1 MTATKKCPHLLD
13 LGEGR
18 KETPMNA
25 LIPFHYEGSSVRVLT
40 GDDGQPWFVVK
51 DVCDYFGVT
60 NRNRVMQHVDAED
73 KGGTQMNTPGGI
85 QEIATINESGLYTLL
100 FHLTPT
106 RARGLSDEEIE
117 QKTALVRSF
126 RRWVTHEVLPS
137 IRRHGVYATPAL
149 TGPALMAAALIEAH
163 KTIEATEQRAVKA
176 ETVVA
181 AITDGGGIT
190 LTQFHKHHFP
200 DVPARVFFQHLYD
213 HQLLIDQRGKG
224 RWDDKRNRYREGPQH
239 RHPTYKGK
247 AYMYLDGCLDGKD
260 KRREYTKVRPGQ
272 PEVDLV
278 ELLARQ
284 GLPAALPSMSTVPA
298 LPAA

>member
-1 MTATKKCPHLLD
+1 MSAAKKSPHLVPA
-13 LGEGR
+13 GEGG

-25 LIPFHYEGSSVRVLT
+25 LIPFDYEGSSVRVLT
-40 GDDGQPWFVVK
+40 GEDGQPWFVAA
-51 DVCDYFGVT
+51 DVATILGYRMASDMT
-60 NRNRVMQHVDAED
+60 RRLDDDE
-73 KGGTQMNTPGGI
+73 KGTRSVRTPGGDQDMTVI
-85 QEIATINESGLYTLL
+85 SEAGLYSAVLGSKIPEAKA
-100 FHLTPT
+100 F
-106 RARGLSDEEIE
+106 
-117 QKTALVRSF
+117 K
-126 RRWVTHEVLPS
+126 RWVTHEVLPA
-137 IRRHGVYATPAL
+137 IRRHGVYATPTL

-176 ETVVA
+176 EHVVA

-224 RWDDKRNRYREGPQH
+224 RWDDKRNRFREGPQH

-272 PEVDLV
+272 PEIDLV

-298 LPAA
+298 IPAA

>member
-1 MTATKKCPHLLD
+1 MLQDPDT
-13 LGEGR
+13 
-18 KETPMNA
+18 M
-25 LIPFHYEGSSVRVLT
+25 
-40 GDDGQPWFVVK
+40 
-51 DVCDYFGVT
+51 
-60 NRNRVMQHVDAED
+60 
-73 KGGTQMNTPGGI
+73 
-85 QEIATINESGLYTLL
+85 IATL
-100 FHLTPT
+100 
-106 RARGLSDEEIE
+106 
-117 QKTALVRSF
+117 TALKNER
-126 RRWVTHEVLPS
+126 
-137 IRRHGVYATPAL
+137 
-149 TGPALMAAALIEAH
+149 EARQ
-163 KTIEATEQRAVKA
+163 ATEQRAVKA

-224 RWDDKRNRYREGPQH
+224 RWDDKRNRFREGPQH

>member
-1 MTATKKCPHLLD
+1 
-13 LGEGR
+13 
-18 KETPMNA
+18 MNA
-25 LIPFHYEGSSVRVLT
+25 LIPFDYEGSSVRVLT
-40 GDDGQPWFVVK
+40 GEDGQPWFVAA
-51 DVCDYFGVT
+51 DVA
-60 NRNRVMQHVDAED
+60 R
-73 KGGTQMNTPGGI
+73 I
-85 QEIATINESGLYTLL
+85 LEIGNPSQAMTRLDDDERTLISNEGRDLNVVSEAGLYSLIL
-100 FHLTPT
+100 GSRKPEAKAF
-106 RARGLSDEEIE
+106 
-117 QKTALVRSF
+117 K
-126 RRWVTHEVLPS
+126 RWVTHEVLPA
-137 IRRHGVYATPAL
+137 IRKHGVYATPAL

-181 AITDGGGIT
+181 AITDGGGIS

-247 AYMYLDGCLDGKD
+247 AYMYLDGCLDGQD

-272 PEVDLV
+272 PEIDLV
-278 ELLARQ
+278 HLLARQ

>member
-1 MTATKKCPHLLD
+1 
-13 LGEGR
+13 
-18 KETPMNA
+18 MNA
-25 LIPFHYEGSSVRVLT
+25 LIPFDYEGSSVRVLT
-40 GDDGQPWFVVK
+40 GEDGQPWFVAA
-51 DVCDYFGVT
+51 DVA
-60 NRNRVMQHVDAED
+60 R
-73 KGGTQMNTPGGI
+73 I
-85 QEIATINESGLYTLL
+85 LEIGNPSQAMTRLDDDERTLISNEGRDLNVVSEAGLYSLIL
-100 FHLTPT
+100 GSRKPEAKAF
-106 RARGLSDEEIE
+106 
-117 QKTALVRSF
+117 K
-126 RRWVTHEVLPS
+126 RWVTHEVLPA
-137 IRRHGVYATPAL
+137 IRKHGVYATPAL

-181 AITDGGGIT
+181 AITDGGGIS

-200 DVPARVFFQHLYD
+200 DVPARAFFQHLYD

-247 AYMYLDGCLDGKD
+247 AYMYLDGCLDGQD

-272 PEVDLV
+272 PEIDLV
-278 ELLARQ
+278 HLLARQ

>member
-1 MTATKKCPHLLD
+1 
-13 LGEGR
+13 
-18 KETPMNA
+18 MNA
-25 LIPFHYEGSSVRVLT
+25 LIPFDYEGSSVRVLT
-40 GDDGQPWFVVK
+40 GEDGQPWFVAA
-51 DVCDYFGVT
+51 DVA
-60 NRNRVMQHVDAED
+60 R
-73 KGGTQMNTPGGI
+73 I
-85 QEIATINESGLYTLL
+85 LEIGNPSQAMTRLDDDERTLISNEGRDLNVVSEAGLYSLIL
-100 FHLTPT
+100 GSRKPEAKAF
-106 RARGLSDEEIE
+106 
-117 QKTALVRSF
+117 K
-126 RRWVTHEVLPS
+126 RWVTHEVLPA
-137 IRRHGVYATPAL
+137 IRRHGSYTAPTL

-176 ETVVA
+176 EHVVA

-272 PEVDLV
+272 PEIDLV
-278 ELLARQ
+278 ELLAHQ
-284 GLPAALPSMSTVPA
+284 GLPAALPSTSTVPA

>member
-1 MTATKKCPHLLD
+1 MSAAKKSPHLVPA
-13 LGEGR
+13 GEGG

-25 LIPFHYEGSSVRVLT
+25 LIPFDYEGSSVRVLT
-40 GDDGQPWFVVK
+40 GEDGQPWFVAA
-51 DVCDYFGVT
+51 DVATILGYRMASDMT
-60 NRNRVMQHVDAED
+60 RRLDDDE
-73 KGGTQMNTPGGI
+73 KGTRSVRTPGGDQDMTVI
-85 QEIATINESGLYTLL
+85 SEAGLYSAVLGSKIPEAKA
-100 FHLTPT
+100 F
-106 RARGLSDEEIE
+106 
-117 QKTALVRSF
+117 K
-126 RRWVTHEVLPS
+126 RWVTHEVLPA
-137 IRRHGVYATPAL
+137 IRRHGAYATPTL

-176 ETVVA
+176 EHVVA

-224 RWDDKRNRYREGPQH
+224 RWDDKRNRFREGPQH

-272 PEVDLV
+272 PEIDLV

-298 LPAA
+298 IPAA

>member
-1 MTATKKCPHLLD
+1 MSAAKKCPHLLQ
-13 LGEGR
+13 LGEGG

-25 LIPFHYEGSSVRVLT
+25 LIPFDYEGSSVRVLT
-40 GDDGQPWFVVK
+40 GEDGQPWFVAA
-51 DVCDYFGVT
+51 DVA
-60 NRNRVMQHVDAED
+60 R
-73 KGGTQMNTPGGI
+73 I
-85 QEIATINESGLYTLL
+85 LEIGNPSQAMTRLDDDERTLISNEGRDLNVVSEAGLYSLIL
-100 FHLTPT
+100 GSRKPEAKAF
-106 RARGLSDEEIE
+106 
-117 QKTALVRSF
+117 K
-126 RRWVTHEVLPS
+126 RWVTHEVLPA

-163 KTIEATEQRAVKA
+163 KTIEAAEQRAVKA

-181 AITDGGGIT
+181 AIADGGGIT

-272 PEVDLV
+272 PEIDLV
-278 ELLARQ
+278 HLLARQ

>member
-1 MTATKKCPHLLD
+1 MS
-13 LGEGR
+13 EV
-18 KETPMNA
+18 
-25 LIPFHYEGSSVRVLT
+25 IPFDYEGTNFRALQDSA
-40 GDDGQPWFVVK
+40 GEPWFVAN
-51 DVCDYFGVT
+51 DVCEALGLSNPRSSLALLDEDEKGVHSMDT
-60 NRNRVMQHVDAED
+60 P
-73 KGGTQMNTPGGI
+73 GGTQNLAI
-85 QEIATINESGLYTLL
+85 VSEAGLYSLIL
-100 FHLTPT
+100 
-106 RARGLSDEEIE
+106 
-117 QKTALVRSF
+117 RSRKPEAKAF
-126 RRWVTHEVLPS
+126 KRWVTHEVLPA
-137 IRRHGVYATPAL
+137 IRKHGSYTAPTL

-247 AYMYLDGCLDGKD
+247 AYMYLDGCLDGQD

-272 PEVDLV
+272 PEIDLV
-278 ELLARQ
+278 HLLARQ

>member
-1 MTATKKCPHLLD
+1 MSAAKKSPHLVPA
-13 LGEGR
+13 GEGG

-25 LIPFHYEGSSVRVLT
+25 LIPFDYEGSSVRVLT
-40 GDDGQPWFVVK
+40 GEDGQPWFVAA
-51 DVCDYFGVT
+51 DVA
-60 NRNRVMQHVDAED
+60 R
-73 KGGTQMNTPGGI
+73 I
-85 QEIATINESGLYTLL
+85 LEIGNPSQAMTRLDDDERTLISNEGRDLNVVSEAGLYSLIL
-100 FHLTPT
+100 GSRKPEAKAF
-106 RARGLSDEEIE
+106 
-117 QKTALVRSF
+117 K
-126 RRWVTHEVLPS
+126 RWVTHEVLPA
-137 IRRHGVYATPAL
+137 IRRHGAYATPTL

-176 ETVVA
+176 EHVVA

-224 RWDDKRNRYREGPQH
+224 RWDDKRNRFREGPQH

-272 PEVDLV
+272 PEIDLV

-298 LPAA
+298 IPAA

>member
-1 MTATKKCPHLLD
+1 
-13 LGEGR
+13 
-18 KETPMNA
+18 MNA
-25 LIPFHYEGSSVRVLT
+25 LIPFDYEGSSVRVLT
-40 GDDGQPWFVVK
+40 GEDGQPWFVAA
-51 DVCDYFGVT
+51 DVA
-60 NRNRVMQHVDAED
+60 R
-73 KGGTQMNTPGGI
+73 I
-85 QEIATINESGLYTLL
+85 LEIGNPSQAMTRLDDDERTLISNEGRDLNVVSEAGLYSLIL
-100 FHLTPT
+100 GSRKPEAKAF
-106 RARGLSDEEIE
+106 
-117 QKTALVRSF
+117 K
-126 RRWVTHEVLPS
+126 RWVTHEVLPA
-137 IRRHGVYATPAL
+137 IRRHGSYTAPTL

-176 ETVVA
+176 EHVVA

-272 PEVDLV
+272 PEIDLV

-284 GLPAALPSMSTVPA
+284 GLPAALPSTSTVPA

>member
-1 MTATKKCPHLLD
+1 
-13 LGEGR
+13 
-18 KETPMNA
+18 MND
-25 LIPFHYEGSSVRVLT
+25 LIPFDYEGTNFRALQDSA
-40 GDDGQPWFVVK
+40 GEPWFVAA
-51 DVCDYFGVT
+51 DVATILGYRMASDMT
-60 NRNRVMQHVDAED
+60 RRLDDDE
-73 KGGTQMNTPGGI
+73 KGTRSVRTPGGDQDMTVI
-85 QEIATINESGLYTLL
+85 SEAGLYSAVLGSKIPEAKA
-100 FHLTPT
+100 F
-106 RARGLSDEEIE
+106 
-117 QKTALVRSF
+117 K
-126 RRWVTHEVLPS
+126 RWVTHEVLPA
-137 IRRHGVYATPAL
+137 IRRHGSYTTPTL

-239 RHPTYKGK
+239 RHPTYQGK
-247 AYMYLDGCLDGKD
+247 AYMYLDGCLDGQD

-272 PEVDLV
+272 PEIDLV
-278 ELLARQ
+278 HLLARQ

>member
-1 MTATKKCPHLLD
+1 MNEVTSRASSAAGSPFDAIRRTREDGGEYWSARDLMPLLGYERWDRVPDVIDRAKASATASGHDAGTLFRASSEKS
-13 LGEGR
+13 GGR
-18 KETPMNA
+18 P
-25 LIPFHYEGSSVRVLT
+25 R
-40 GDDGQPWFVVK
+40 
-51 DVCDYFGVT
+51 
-60 NRNRVMQHVDAED
+60 ED
-73 KGGTQMNTPGGI
+73 
-85 QEIATINESGLYTLL
+85 
-100 FHLTPT
+100 FHLSRFACYLVAMNGDPRKDQVAAAQAYFAVRTRQAETTTPT
-106 RARGLSDEEIE
+106 
-117 QKTALVRSF
+117 
-126 RRWVTHEVLPS
+126 
-137 IRRHGVYATPAL
+137 L

-176 ETVVA
+176 EHVVA

-200 DVPARVFFQHLYD
+200 DVPARAFFQHLYD

-247 AYMYLDGCLDGKD
+247 AYMYLDGCLDGQD

-272 PEVDLV
+272 PEIDLV
-278 ELLARQ
+278 HLLARQ

>member
-1 MTATKKCPHLLD
+1 MNEVTSRASSAAGSPFDAIRRTREDGGEYWSARDLMPLLGYDQWRRFADAIERAKTSAQAQGYD
-13 LGEGR
+13 LEGFLPVPAKTSEVGGR
-18 KETPMNA
+18 P
-25 LIPFHYEGSSVRVLT
+25 R
-40 GDDGQPWFVVK
+40 
-51 DVCDYFGVT
+51 
-60 NRNRVMQHVDAED
+60 ED
-73 KGGTQMNTPGGI
+73 
-85 QEIATINESGLYTLL
+85 
-100 FHLTPT
+100 FHLSRFACYLVAMNGDPRKDQVAAAQAYFAVRT
-106 RARGLSDEEIE
+106 RQAE
-117 QKTALVRSF
+117 TA
-126 RRWVTHEVLPS
+126 
-137 IRRHGVYATPAL
+137 APAL

-176 ETVVA
+176 EHVVA

-272 PEVDLV
+272 PEIDLV

-284 GLPAALPSMSTVPA
+284 GLPAALPSTSTVPA